1 MRLIANA
8 RIYWQHFTAL
18 RKFTIAIALLA
29 LFSHAFAH
37 QPRLVLH
44 SQSNFDEPYIIE
56 EPEISKAFY
65 GELKGGPDY
74 YLIKSDRAFAL
85 YINILAP
92 DISGAR
98 ADFQVEVL
106 DDSGSVL
113 VALHQMAEWASF
125 FEPYAGDQYF
135 SGPKFTKDLG
145 SGAYYIKVFNQ
156 DSSGKYALAVGAVE
170 SFPLEE
176 IVKTLIILPRLKR
189 DFFGKSIF
197 SAYWNLS
204 GLVLAAC
211 LIVAAAAF
219 YAARSLLKKCFT

>member
-1 MRLIANA
+1 MKLIAIA
-8 RIYWQHFTAL
+8 RIYRQRFTAV
-18 RKFTIAIALLA
+18 RKFIIAIALLA
-29 LFSHAFAH
+29 FFSHAYAH

-44 SQSNFDEPYIIE
+44 SQSSFDEAYIIE

-65 GELKGGPDY
+65 GELKGSADY
-74 YLIKSDRAFAL
+74 YLINSDRAFSL

-98 ADFQVEVL
+98 TDFQVEVL
-106 DDSGSVL
+106 DDRGSVL
-113 VALHQMAEWASF
+113 FSLQDMAQWASF

-135 SGPKFTKDLG
+135 SGPELNKDLG
-145 SGAYYIKVFNQ
+145 SGIYYVKVFNS

-176 IVKTLIILPRLKR
+176 IIKTLIILPRLKR
-189 DFFGKSIF
+189 DFFGKSMF
-197 SAYWNLS
+197 SAYWNIS
-204 GLVLAAC
+204 GLVLIAC

-219 YAARSLLKKCFT
+219 YVARLLLKKCSS